1 MKVNHSTLSE
11 VDEEI
16 ILNDENERLGTMDE
30 IITAEKE
37 KSEVMKNDELGA
49 KLEEEKKARE
59 IMDSYGIEFFSDS
72 MLDFNQIRK
81 LNKVCDIGKIY
92 NNVKLDKNESKEIII
107 DLNEYCN
114 VTEFNYLILKR
125 TTLYDLDEYKIKTF
139 YFILDKKTSI
149 YTLFGSLFINRFTKI
164 NLRII
169 NPDGSEP
176 IFKIKIDYKLVEDRF
191 SNEILLILLDTKDF
205 EFELEI
211 IDRLNNVNYYNNN
224 LLKDKIFAN
233 LSLFKVTVPS
243 IASPAPGVESFD
255 NMNFNSK
262 YIVESLDERFL
273 FDPDFISTG
282 KNLQLLKKFTKTT
295 FDDTLVIPETFRIY
309 ISSDEVRYIFIPK
322 IELEHNLFFSQGN
335 FTIEDKNTGYRSLVL
350 TYWDKNTSFNSQN
363 LSFDMEFLYDKDYK
377 KIYIQDVRATD
388 IDDNHITSG
397 ICELNVSIIDIL
409 EEDIPSTY
417 DESTPSSEPLFIEYD
432 DRLANKNIQIKFLI
446 DPQKQ
451 SNKDYFKALF
461 GYRVSSLNIP
471 MVAKYSIYIYASDED
486 IINLNNLNKK
496 EEISWI
502 PKKVTLE
509 FYEDEEY
516 QCKEAGFASCA
527 DRDLLTDT
535 SALSKVK
542 DDALTG
548 MVPRPDGKTSSFSY
562 TPQSYSFTVKK
573 PELSSVKKPDL
584 SGLKDKSYYQVPS
597 NIVDV
602 SMPAI
607 SDINL
612 DKIDLEELSKINDVN
627 LPELEF
633 DNLKFK
639 NVSTNEYKMMLIIQL
654 LKNNIDNFLQSKSYG
669 LTGLNNDS
677 SEMPSDYYSSVY
689 KDMDI
694 IITDK
699 DDIDERLDIFDKM
712 EVLQAILLKVNNQLN
727 INIQNLDSN
736 NIKLIKNSSD
746 IARNNT
752 MVNQF
757 TENIQSTKETLDR
770 VNDFLNSFK
779 DDEVFKQKLVD
790 LGFTRMNTPIKLKE
804 MDTNKESSRFKLLN

>member
-1 MKVNHSTLSE
+1 MYTITGQYKIRENFFALNSINNQLNIVSQKVATLEDKLNNSEVNIDERITKIDEKLTELDEINNRVSNNENKINENYNYLKNEVDIVNQKFDQLYDKLNTDVNDLNNKVTNLLSTFNFLHNTQDKYFNYNLQNLSKKIYEISEFIGAPTTKKFTDWFQISNDLVSWINVEYDDANKKITVKFIDTPYDKNSQYKLRFYMKVNHSTLSE

-388 IDDNHITSG
+388 IDDNHNTS
-397 ICELNVSIIDIL
+397 
-409 EEDIPSTY
+409 
-417 DESTPSSEPLFIEYD
+417 
-432 DRLANKNIQIKFLI
+432 
-446 DPQKQ
+446 
-451 SNKDYFKALF
+451 DY
-461 GYRVSSLNIP
+461 
-471 MVAKYSIYIYASDED
+471 
-486 IINLNNLNKK
+486 
-496 EEISWI
+496 
-502 PKKVTLE
+502 
-509 FYEDEEY
+509 
-516 QCKEAGFASCA
+516 
-527 DRDLLTDT
+527 
-535 SALSKVK
+535 
-542 DDALTG
+542 
-548 MVPRPDGKTSSFSY
+548 
-562 TPQSYSFTVKK
+562 
-573 PELSSVKKPDL
+573 
-584 SGLKDKSYYQVPS
+584 
-597 NIVDV
+597 
-602 SMPAI
+602 
-607 SDINL
+607 
-612 DKIDLEELSKINDVN
+612 KINFGQKN
-627 LPELEF
+627 YPEIY
-633 DNLKFK
+633 K
-639 NVSTNEYKMMLIIQL
+639 NVIGFRLIKATIPNTIHQVTND
-654 LKNNIDNFLQSKSYG
+654 NNITFW
-669 LTGLNNDS
+669 NN
-677 SEMPSDYYSSVY
+677 VF
-689 KDMDI
+689 
-694 IITDK
+694 
-699 DDIDERLDIFDKM
+699 RKM
-712 EVLQAILLKVNNQLN
+712 
-727 INIQNLDSN
+727 
-736 NIKLIKNSSD
+736 
-746 IARNNT
+746 
-752 MVNQF
+752 
-757 TENIQSTKETLDR
+757 
-770 VNDFLNSFK
+770 
-779 DDEVFKQKLVD
+779 KQKY
-790 LGFTRMNTPIKLKE
+790 FY
-804 MDTNKESSRFKLLN
+804 

>member
-1 MKVNHSTLSE
+1 MYTITGQYKIIEKFLGSNSINNQLDTINQKIANLENKLNNSEINIDEINNRVSNNENKINENYNYLKNEVDIVNQKFDQLYDKLNTDVNDLNNKVTNLLSTFNFLHNTQDKYFNYNLQNLSKKIYEISEFIGAPTTKKFTDWFQISNDLVSWINVEYDDTSKKITIKFIDTPYDKNSQYKLRFYMKVNHSTLSE
-11 VDEEI
+11 VDEEV
-16 ILNDENERLGTMDE
+16 ILNEENERLGTMDE

-49 KLEEEKKARE
+49 KLEEEEKARE

-211 IDRLNNVNYYNNN
+211 IDRFDNVNYYNNN

-243 IASPAPGVESFD
+243 AAS
-255 NMNFNSK
+255 
-262 YIVESLDERFL
+262 
-273 FDPDFISTG
+273 
-282 KNLQLLKKFTKTT
+282 
-295 FDDTLVIPETFRIY
+295 
-309 ISSDEVRYIFIPK
+309 
-322 IELEHNLFFSQGN
+322 
-335 FTIEDKNTGYRSLVL
+335 
-350 TYWDKNTSFNSQN
+350 
-363 LSFDMEFLYDKDYK
+363 
-377 KIYIQDVRATD
+377 
-388 IDDNHITSG
+388 
-397 ICELNVSIIDIL
+397 
-409 EEDIPSTY
+409 
-417 DESTPSSEPLFIEYD
+417 
-432 DRLANKNIQIKFLI
+432 
-446 DPQKQ
+446 
-451 SNKDYFKALF
+451 
-461 GYRVSSLNIP
+461 VSSAP
-471 MVAKYSIYIYASDED
+471 SAPSD
-486 IINLNNLNKK
+486 
-496 EEISWI
+496 
-502 PKKVTLE
+502 
-509 FYEDEEY
+509 
-516 QCKEAGFASCA
+516 
-527 DRDLLTDT
+527 
-535 SALSKVK
+535 
-542 DDALTG
+542 
-548 MVPRPDGKTSSFSY
+548 
-562 TPQSYSFTVKK
+562 
-573 PELSSVKKPDL
+573 SSVSMSVSEVEPFD
-584 SGLKDKSYYQVPS
+584 SMVDF
-597 NIVDV
+597 NI
-602 SMPAI
+602 PAI
-607 SDINL
+607 SDIDL
-612 DKIDLEELSKINDVN
+612 DKIDLKELSNINDLN

-633 DNLKFK
+633 DSLKFK

-727 INIQNLDSN
+727 INIKNLDSN

-752 MVNQF
+752 MVSQF
-757 TENIQSTKETLDR
+757 AENIQSTKDTLDR